1 MYILIF
7 NPMNDVHCN
16 HMIKRLNQRG
26 IPFKELGSSL
36 ENDYALVQGNLYY
49 NGELL
54 DGFYSAYFR
63 GLMVYDALGTPGAN
77 KELQY
82 TDEIQFSARS
92 SAVSTWLSLLDET
105 GTKVINPPRNNAKY
119 RQLFLLQQE
128 GIPLPRTCITSSPEM
143 AKSFISKVGHAV
155 CKPLLGGSY
164 CRRVPL
170 DQLDFI
176 SAEPTIFQEEISGVD
191 IRVNMLNGKVLSA
204 HIIKSEE
211 GVLDYRTDPRYSEGG
226 VEYEEVTLPDEVI
239 EYCKRATGIMEL
251 RFSGIDLRRTP
262 EGEYYLIE
270 CNSMPAFL
278 DIEQKTGAAITD
290 CIIDDLLEPYETK
303 KSNPT
308 RTIKERLDYRPK
320 LNYFRGK
327 TLFDYYRVITEYQ
340 SVTAS
345 LKGKRMIVELNEKQR
360 QDYKQSTGREA
371 TIVELE
377 VDDEGVGHIKRII
390 R

>member
-1 MYILIF
+1 MK
-7 NPMNDVHCN
+7 DVHCN
-16 HMIKRLNQRG
+16 HMIKRLSQRG
-26 IPFKELGSSL
+26 IPFKELGSPL
-36 ENDYALVQGNLYY
+36 ENDYALVNGNLYY
-49 NGELL
+49 NGELMY
-54 DGFYSAYFR
+54 GVYSAYFR
-63 GLMVYDALGTPGAN
+63 GLMVYDATGAPDAN

-92 SAVSTWLSLLDET
+92 NAVSTWLSLLDET

-143 AKSFISKVGHAV
+143 AKSFISKVGLAV

-164 CRRVPL
+164 CRRVPIQ
-170 DQLDFI
+170 QLDVI
-176 SAEPTIFQEEISGVD
+176 SAEPTIFQEEINGVD

-226 VEYEEVTLPDEVI
+226 VEYEEVILPEEVI
-239 EYCKRATGIMEL
+239 EYCKRAAEIMEL

-262 EGEYYLIE
+262 EGVYFLIE

-290 CIIDDLLEPYETK
+290 SIIDDLLEPYVTK
-303 KSNPT
+303 KSNSM

-320 LNYFRGK
+320 LNFSRGK
-327 TLFDYYRVITEYQ
+327 TLFDYYRVLSDYH
-340 SVTAS
+340 SVTNGS
-345 LKGKRMIVELNEKQR
+345 KGKGMIVELNEQQR
-360 QDYKQSTGREA
+360 HDYKQSTGREA
-371 TIVELE
+371 SIVELE